1 MPLQSLILPRDF
13 PRSKHFLCLQA
24 AELLHNQ
31 KAAALR
37 KEVAMLSDSPKRLKK
52 TWEELTAAA
61 SMETDPE
68 KLGTIL
74 EEILAALEERQ
85 RTLSLPQNAFVGNRH
100 L

>member
-1 MPLQSLILPRDF
+1 
-13 PRSKHFLCLQA
+13 
-24 AELLHNQ
+24 
-31 KAAALR
+31 
-37 KEVAMLSDSPKRLKK
+37 MLSDSPKRLKK

-85 RTLSLPQNAFVGNRH
+85 RTLSKLSS
-100 L
+100 

>member
-1 MPLQSLILPRDF
+1 
-13 PRSKHFLCLQA
+13 
-24 AELLHNQ
+24 
-31 KAAALR
+31 
-37 KEVAMLSDSPKRLKK
+37 MLSDSPKRLKK

-85 RTLSLPQNAFVGNRH
+85 RTLSQPPNAFAGNRQ

>member
-1 MPLQSLILPRDF
+1 M
-13 PRSKHFLCLQA
+13 H
-24 AELLHNQ
+24 
-31 KAAALR
+31 
-37 KEVAMLSDSPKRLKK
+37 SDGPKRLKK

-85 RTLSLPQNAFVGNRH
+85 RTLSLPPNAFGGNTR

>member
-1 MPLQSLILPRDF
+1 
-13 PRSKHFLCLQA
+13 
-24 AELLHNQ
+24 
-31 KAAALR
+31 
-37 KEVAMLSDSPKRLKK
+37 MLSDSPKRLKK

-85 RTLSLPQNAFVGNRH
+85 RTLSLPLSETGNSDNFAGASPFRAR
-100 L
+100 

>member
-1 MPLQSLILPRDF
+1 
-13 PRSKHFLCLQA
+13 
-24 AELLHNQ
+24 
-31 KAAALR
+31 
-37 KEVAMLSDSPKRLKK
+37 MLSDSPKRLEK

-61 SMETDPE
+61 AMETDPE

-85 RTLSLPQNAFVGNRH
+85 RTQSLLQNPFVGNRQ

>member
-1 MPLQSLILPRDF
+1 
-13 PRSKHFLCLQA
+13 
-24 AELLHNQ
+24 
-31 KAAALR
+31 
-37 KEVAMLSDSPKRLKK
+37 MLSDSPKRLQK

-74 EEILAALEERQ
+74 EELLANLEERQ
-85 RTLSLPQNAFVGNRH
+85 RILSLRQNVSVGNRH

>member
-1 MPLQSLILPRDF
+1 
-13 PRSKHFLCLQA
+13 
-24 AELLHNQ
+24 
-31 KAAALR
+31 
-37 KEVAMLSDSPKRLKK
+37 MLGDSPKRVKK

-85 RTLSLPQNAFVGNRH
+85 RTQSLPLNAFAGNRQ

>member
-1 MPLQSLILPRDF
+1 MP
-13 PRSKHFLCLQA
+13 
-24 AELLHNQ
+24 
-31 KAAALR
+31 
-37 KEVAMLSDSPKRLKK
+37 SDGPKRPEK
-52 TWEELTAAA
+52 TWEELTTAA

-85 RTLSLPQNAFVGNRH
+85 RTLSLPQNAFFGNRQ